1 VFFSLKRKLVI
12 AIALLALAAFAG
24 GAYAS
29 TQETTDPQQAFLNDV
44 AKRLNVTPA
53 ALKAAIKGAYEDQIN
68 AALASGKITQAQAKA
83 LKQRLAHS
91 GGLAPLFGPSPLG
104 PSPSRFFG
112 RPGGLVIVPE
122 LSAAASY
129 LGLTEAQLL
138 SDLKSGQ
145 SLAKIAASRHK
156 SVSGLE
162 SVITASIRSRLE
174 QLVSK
179 KRITQDQANR
189 VLKGLT
195 TKLNSLINGVPRL
208 GFGAGRAFGPGGPHP
223 NWKGSPPAGGPWMP
237 PGNGPYAPGKN
248 WPPPP
253 GNGPHPPGAPGKP
266 ASGPSSSAGSAVA
279 SLFS

>member
-53 ALKAAIKGAYEDQIN
+53 ALTAAIKGAYEDQIN

-83 LKQRLAHS
+83 LKQRLAHA

-104 PSPSRFFG
+104 PSPSRFFA

-129 LGLTEAQLL
+129 LGLPQAQLL

-179 KRITQDQANR
+179 KRITRDQANQ

-208 GFGAGRAFGPGGPHP
+208 GFGAGRGFGLGGPHP
-223 NWKGSPPAGGPWMP
+223 NWKGSPPPGGTWMP

-248 WPPPP
+248 GPPPP
-253 GNGPHPPGAPGKP
+253 RNGPHPPGAPGKP

>member
-1 VFFSLKRKLVI
+1 MFFSLKRKLVI

-53 ALKAAIKGAYEDQIN
+53 ALTAAIKGAYEDQIN
-68 AALASGKITQAQAKA
+68 AALASGKITQAQAEA

-91 GGLAPLFGPSPLG
+91 GGLLSLFGPSPLG
-104 PSPSRFFG
+104 PPSRFFAPPG
-112 RPGGLVIVPE
+112 RLVTGPE
-122 LSAAASY
+122 LSAVASY
-129 LGLTEAQLL
+129 LGLTQAQLV
-138 SDLKSGQ
+138 SDLKGGQ

-162 SVITASIRSRLE
+162 SAITASIRSRLE
-174 QLVSK
+174 RLVGK
-179 KRITQDQANR
+179 KRITQAQANQ

-195 TKLNSLINGVPRL
+195 TKLNSLINGAPRL
-208 GFGAGRAFGPGGPHP
+208 GFGPGRAFGPGGPHP
-223 NWKGSPPAGGPWMP
+223 AWKGPPPAGGTW
-237 PGNGPYAPGKN
+237 GPYAPGKN
-248 WPPPP
+248 GPPPP
-253 GNGPHPPGAPGKP
+253 GSGPHPPGAPGKP
-266 ASGPSSSAGSAVA
+266 ASGSSSPAGSAVA